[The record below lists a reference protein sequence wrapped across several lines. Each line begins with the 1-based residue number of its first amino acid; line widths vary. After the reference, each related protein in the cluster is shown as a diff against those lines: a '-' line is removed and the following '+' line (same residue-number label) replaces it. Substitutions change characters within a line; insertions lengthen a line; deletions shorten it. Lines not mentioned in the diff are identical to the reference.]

1 MSTILQK
8 TIYDVLHNKLY
19 DPNWVEIL
27 LACIQK
33 YEDRFFPEW
42 YQSIFFQL
50 EDHQSPFSI
59 YDAYGLLCLHT
70 ELGNGKIVYCEVH
83 LGERPS
89 SDRHISEINTKLQKL
104 WYPFRGQFWGGNQNE
119 DGAIFVDEPIEL
131 SVFTMD
137 GKQVV
142 KTISGRFPLEV
153 GITSVFKT
161 LTYLNSGTKRLAR
174 WPYNSDK
181 IFLLARD

>member
-1 MSTILQK
+1 
-8 TIYDVLHNKLY
+8 
-19 DPNWVEIL
+19 
-27 LACIQK
+27 
-33 YEDRFFPEW
+33 
-42 YQSIFFQL
+42 
-50 EDHQSPFSI
+50 
-59 YDAYGLLCLHT
+59 
-70 ELGNGKIVYCEVH
+70 
-83 LGERPS
+83 
-89 SDRHISEINTKLQKL
+89 
-104 WYPFRGQFWGGNQNE
+104 
-119 DGAIFVDEPIEL
+119 
-131 SVFTMD
+131 MD